1 MKILV
6 ILTNLFDCIYRFID
20 DCINDTTDKIIDVIG
35 GILYLVFAYPF
46 KVLALFFNYLDRF
59 SKLNKTFE
67 HNKKAFL
74 KWYREQGKEELKDE

>member
-6 ILTNLFDCIYRFID
+6 ILTNLFDCIYHWIDSCID
-20 DCINDTTDKIIDVIG
+20 DIGDKIIDIVG
-35 GILYLVFAYPF
+35 GALYLVFAYPF

-59 SKLNKTFE
+59 NKLNKTFE

-74 KWYREQGKEELKDE
+74 KWYREQGKKELKDD

>member
-6 ILTNLFDCIYRFID
+6 ILTNLFDFIYRWVD
-20 DCINDTTDKIIDVIG
+20 SCIEDIVDKIIDIVG
-35 GILYLVFAYPF
+35 GALYLVFAYPF

-59 SKLNKTFE
+59 NKLNKAFE

-74 KWYREQGKEELKDE
+74 KWYRWKFQKEL

>member
-35 GILYLVFAYPF
+35 GILYLTLAYPF

-59 SKLNKTFE
+59 NTLNKRFE
-67 HNKKAFL
+67 KHKQAFL
-74 KWYREQGKEELKDE
+74 KWYRENKTENEK